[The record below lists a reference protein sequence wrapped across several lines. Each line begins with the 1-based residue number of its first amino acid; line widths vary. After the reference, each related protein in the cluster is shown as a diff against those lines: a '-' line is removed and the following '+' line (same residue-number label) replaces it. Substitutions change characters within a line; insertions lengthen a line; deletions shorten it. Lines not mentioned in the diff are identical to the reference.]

1 MTTNLIPPDEPSRSN
16 APSVVE
22 RTCNRLVTPCVVL
35 TQYFAVHYLPYIE
48 DKTMTN
54 SNKSVQIKI
63 NESNFLA
70 NLGAIFSNTG
80 KVINELIQNA
90 SRANATTISFTTS
103 VENGR
108 ANTSQFKVSIKGS
121 QQVLKTS
128 FQVNLS
134 KSKIAQSVKVH

>member
-1 MTTNLIPPDEPSRSN
+1 
-16 APSVVE
+16 
-22 RTCNRLVTPCVVL
+22 
-35 TQYFAVHYLPYIE
+35 
-48 DKTMTN
+48 MTN

-103 VENGR
+103 IENGR
-108 ANTSQFKVSIKGS
+108 ANLTVLDDGSGITDMQKLLSVAESGWSSDVAKCNPYGMGFLSTLFACEHITIQSQH
-121 QQVLKTS
+121 QRL
-128 FQVNLS
+128 
-134 KSKIAQSVKVH
+134 